1 MTSARYRIEA
11 RGLTKRFG
19 RNLVFKDLNLELET
33 GNSLCVTGPNGSGK
47 STLLKILAG
56 VLAPSEGKVMYT
68 DIDRGSVLNE
78 WIFCIGYSGPLINP
92 YDDLTAMENI
102 SFTSAGAGPSRIDS
116 LLHRFGLTAH
126 KDKKIRFYSS
136 GMKQRLRFILAELN
150 DPPVLLLDEPGT
162 NLDESGR
169 HMLRAHLDEA
179 SKEKI
184 IILATNDG
192 DDQTICGRE
201 IRLG

>member
-1 MTSARYRIEA
+1 MPNVRYRIEA
-11 RGLTKRFG
+11 RGLAKRFG
-19 RNLVFKDLNLELET
+19 RNFLFNNLNFEAET

-56 VLAPSEGKVMYT
+56 VLAPTKGAVAYADM
-68 DIDRGSVLNE
+68 DRGPISGE
-78 WIFCIGYSGPLINP
+78 CASWIGYSGPQINP
-92 YDDLTAMENI
+92 YDDLTAMENVT
-102 SFTSAGAGPSRIDS
+102 FASAGVEPSRIDY
-116 LLHRFGLTAH
+116 LLHRFGLDAH
-126 KDKKIRFYSS
+126 RNKRIRFYSS

-162 NLDESGR
+162 NLDESGKR
-169 HMLRAHLDEA
+169 MLYTHLNA
-179 SKEKI
+179 VSQKKI

-192 DDQTICGRE
+192 DEKTICGRE